1 MYQALYRKYRPKNF
15 DEVVGQEQVTLTLK
29 NEIAMGRIGHAY
41 LFTGS
46 RGTGKTSCSKIIAK
60 AVNCPNQSDGN
71 PCGVCDICTGIED
84 GSILDV
90 SEIDAA
96 SNNSVDDVRQ
106 LREEANYTPAVVKYR
121 VYIIDET
128 HMLSPSAFN
137 ALLKIMEEPPEHVI
151 FILATTEV
159 HKIPATILSRCQRFD
174 FKRIKPDILKQ
185 QLLKISQA
193 EGIDLQDDAAQLIA
207 QLSEGGMRDA
217 FSLLDVCW
225 SSGNQITVSVVA
237 EAAGLAMQDC
247 LFTIG
252 DGILKKDI
260 PLLIQTIDK
269 MYDASIDFEKM
280 CVQMIS
286 HYRGLMMAK
295 SIQNPEQF
303 VLGLDEDV
311 NRLKQQAELYS
322 MPQILYCLTV
332 LQDTLSRMNRT
343 SQTRTELEMAL
354 IKLCNP
360 SMDRSMDAIQARLDK
375 LEQALKSGNFVVAS
389 PKSVNPPVT
398 QEQTKD
404 STSPELEVSNEVP
417 EVKPPKAKADKAEPA
432 TEVVRFEQ
440 WAETLEHLK
449 QHNTALYGFLVDA
462 SAYLNREILLI
473 DCDNPLFLEMIRSN
487 EFAKKSIHD
496 ALIEATGRDYRI
508 GPYKKNQYKLSEK
521 QVQDPL
527 ENILNSAAQQGIDI
541 AITDK

>member
-193 EGIDLQDDAAQLIA
+193 EGIDLQDDAAELIA
-207 QLSEGGMRDA
+207 RLSEGGMRDA
-217 FSLLDVCW
+217 LSLLDVCW
-225 SSGNQITVSVVA
+225 SSGNQITVSVVT

-375 LEQALKSGNFVVAS
+375 LEQALKSGNFLVAS
-389 PKSVNPPVT
+389 SKSMGTSVS
-398 QEQTKD
+398 QAQMKD

-417 EVKPPKAKADKAEPA
+417 EVKPPRAKADKVEPA
-432 TEVVRFEQ
+432 TEVVRFEH

-527 ENILNSAAQQGIDI
+527 ENILNSAAQQGIEI

>member
-217 FSLLDVCW
+217 LSLLDVCW
-225 SSGNQITVSVVA
+225 SSGNQITVSVVT

-389 PKSVNPPVT
+389 PKSVNPPVIL
-398 QEQTKD
+398 EQTKD

-527 ENILNSAAQQGIDI
+527 ENILNSAAQQGIEI